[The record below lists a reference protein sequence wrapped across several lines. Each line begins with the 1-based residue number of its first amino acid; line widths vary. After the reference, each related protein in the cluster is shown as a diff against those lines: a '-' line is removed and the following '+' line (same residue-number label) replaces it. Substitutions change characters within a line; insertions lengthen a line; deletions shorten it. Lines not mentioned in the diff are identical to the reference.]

1 MYLYRYIYIYRR
13 ANGIYITKVAAY
25 GQFVLVDI
33 RTSCHKDQVIPI
45 HDLHCLL
52 SQPSLP
58 VLMLMGTVMG
68 TARAIEAMTLAIEA
82 TARAMEVAMEAT
94 EVMAQT
100 ARATT
105 TATDMVNMEAMEF
118 MARAMGEATAMM
130 ATNMEARA
138 TEDMANY

>member
-1 MYLYRYIYIYRR
+1 MEYISQ
-13 ANGIYITKVAAY
+13 KVAAY

-52 SQPSLP
+52 LQPSLP

-68 TARAIEAMTLAIEA
+68 TARAIEA
-82 TARAMEVAMEAT
+82 TARAT

-105 TATDMVNMEAMEF
+105 TATDMVDMEAMEF
-118 MARAMGEATAMM
+118 MARAMEEATAMM
-130 ATNMEARA
+130 ATDMEARA

>member
-1 MYLYRYIYIYRR
+1 MEYISQ
-13 ANGIYITKVAAY
+13 KVAAY

-68 TARAIEAMTLAIEA
+68 TARAMTITAMVNTAKAMETMTLAIEA
-82 TARAMEVAMEAT
+82 TARAT